1 MKIALIIPNNLWF
14 CPYVKIYTD
23 FLDKHSISYDII
35 SWNRDGNIEKGVI
48 QFNYQVNS
56 SNVCKLFCAYIRFA
70 NFAKNIIITNRYDRL
85 IIFTPQVGIFLSNFL
100 KRRYSGKY
108 IFDYRDLS
116 IEQKFIFKTPF
127 FRLLKNSFV
136 NVISSPGFKRCL
148 PRDFEYLI
156 SHNFDINRV
165 KRSIIEN
172 TEPNNIQHPISI
184 LTIGGI
190 RDYESNK
197 EVIDALANDLRFQ
210 LSFVGKG
217 PSADDL
223 KNYSKDHDIKNISFV
238 GYYRKEEEENY
249 ILNAHL
255 LNIFYPR
262 KISHD
267 TALSNR
273 FYNSLILKKPMI
285 TTSHTIQGEYT
296 EKYDIGLAVENCD
309 NLKEKII
316 NYLENLDFKAYAE
329 RCNHLLKEF
338 LADYIKWETDMER
351 FICQ

>member
-23 FLDKHSISYDII
+23 FLDKHSVSYDII
-35 SWNRDGNIEKGVI
+35 SWNRDGKQENGVI
-48 QFNYQVNS
+48 QFNNQVNS
-56 SNVCKLFCAYIRFA
+56 SNPCALLCSYIRFA
-70 NFAKNIIITNRYDRL
+70 DFAKKNIITNCYERL
-85 IIFTPQVGIFLSNFL
+85 IIFTPQVGIFLSGFL
-100 KRRYSGKY
+100 KRKYQGKY

-116 IEQKFIFKTPF
+116 IEQKCIFKIPF
-127 FRLLKNSFV
+127 IKLLNNSFV
-136 NVISSPGFKRCL
+136 NVISSPGFKQYL
-148 PRDFEYLI
+148 PKNYDFLI

-165 KRSIIEN
+165 KRAIIEDFECN
-172 TEPNNIQHPISI
+172 KSKPIGV

-197 EVIDALANDLRFQ
+197 EVIDALANDSRFQ
-210 LSFVGKG
+210 ISFVGKG
-217 PSADDL
+217 PSAEDL
-223 KNYSKDHDIKNISFV
+223 KNYSNVQDIKNISFV
-238 GYYRKEEEENY
+238 GYYKKEEEDKY
-249 ILNAHL
+249 ILNAHI

-285 TTSHTIQGEYT
+285 TTSGTIQGEYT
-296 EKYDIGLAVENCD
+296 EKYDIGLAVLNCD

-316 NYLENLDFKAYAE
+316 DFLDNLDFKAYSE
-329 RCNHLLKEF
+329 RCNNLLKVF
-338 LADYIKWETDMER
+338 LADYYKWEAVMER
-351 FICQ
+351 FICK

>member
-23 FLDKHSISYDII
+23 FFDKHAINYDVI
-35 SWNRDGNIEKGVI
+35 SWNRDGKNEDGVI
-48 QFNYQVNS
+48 QFNYQANS
-56 SNVCKLFCAYIRFA
+56 SNLCTLFYAYIRFA
-70 NFAKNIIITNRYDRL
+70 DFAKKNILTNCYDKL
-85 IIFTPQVGIFLSNFL
+85 VIFTPQVGIFLSRFL

-116 IEQKFIFKTPF
+116 IEQKSIFKIPF
-127 FRLLKNSFV
+127 IRLLKNSFI

-148 PRDFEYLI
+148 PKDYEYLI

-165 KRSIIEN
+165 KRAIIED
-172 TEPNNIQHPISI
+172 TEPNNSTPIRI

-190 RDYESNK
+190 RDYHSNK
-197 EVIDALANDLRFQ
+197 EVIDALANDPRFQ
-210 LSFVGKG
+210 ISFVGKG

-223 KNYSKDHDIKNISFV
+223 KNYSQNQDITNINFV
-238 GYYRKEEEENY
+238 GYYRKEEEDIY

-285 TTSHTIQGEYT
+285 TTAHTIQGEYT

-316 NYLENLDFKAYAE
+316 DYLENLDFKAYAD
-329 RCNHLLKEF
+329 RCNNLLKEF
-338 LADYIKWETDMER
+338 LGDYNKWEVAMSR
-351 FICQ
+351 FISEP